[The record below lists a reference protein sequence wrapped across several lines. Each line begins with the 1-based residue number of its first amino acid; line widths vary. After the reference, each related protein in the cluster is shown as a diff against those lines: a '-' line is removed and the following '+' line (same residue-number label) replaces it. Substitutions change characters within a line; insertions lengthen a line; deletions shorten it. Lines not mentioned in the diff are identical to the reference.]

1 MRKEVKLGMA
11 IGGGLIALL
20 VVYLLVAPPA
30 NNKKGTQ
37 LVGGQSIIDPQ
48 SGDPGPAGDDKT
60 AAAAAA
66 KPGNDAAAGTP
77 NTAGNPPTV
86 QNEAP
91 KQGDAPKTAEDKGK
105 GAPAPGAG
113 GGDQWKVLQTGKAA
127 AKPLVQTTTPSG
139 KDIEKEPSKRL
150 EKRDAVTVAE
160 GRAAP
165 LSANPEPKLY
175 YNPNDAWGGGVNT
188 PDTPFGTIAHNTKS
202 ALSAGGGSAPQGG
215 GSPGTHVVREG
226 ETFSSIAQTVYGS
239 AAYYPHLIRANPNV
253 NPNNLKLGE
262 VIKVPRIE
270 DVKATAS
277 DHAAS
282 DKAPASATEPKIDAN
297 KQYRVVANDSL
308 YKISLKLYG
317 KSSYVDKI
325 YEKNKAAIGPDPK
338 KLKLGMVL
346 DLPEKTTV
354 AAGEVAD
361 QTNSTVIQAPGAG
374 DEQSR

>member
-48 SGDPGPAGDDKT
+48 SGDPGPAVDDKT
-60 AAAAAA
+60 AAAKAT
-66 KPGNDAAAGTP
+66 NDPAAGTP
-77 NTAGNPPTV
+77 NTAGNPNPPIV
-86 QNEAP
+86 QTEASKQPEVP
-91 KQGDAPKTAEDKGK
+91 KAADDKGK
-105 GAPAPGAG
+105 AAPAPGAG
-113 GGDQWKVLQTGKAA
+113 GGDQWKILQTGKGT
-127 AKPLVQTTTPSG
+127 KPLVQTTTPSG
-139 KDIEKEPSKRL
+139 NQVDKEPSKRL
-150 EKRDAVTVAE
+150 EKREPVTLAE

-165 LSANPEPKLY
+165 QPSNPEPKLY

-188 PDTPFGTIAHNTKS
+188 PETAFGTIAHNTRS
-202 ALSAGGGSAPQGG
+202 ALSTGGGSAAQGG

-239 AAYYPHLIRANPNV
+239 AAYYPHLIRANPDV
-253 NPNNLKLGE
+253 NPNNLKLGA
-262 VIKVPRIE
+262 VIKVPRIDE
-270 DVKATAS
+270 VKATAGE
-277 DHAAS
+277 HAAAG
-282 DKAPASATEPKIDAN
+282 DKATASATEPKIDTS

-317 KSSYVDKI
+317 KSTYVDKL

-346 DLPEKTTV
+346 DLPDKTTV

-361 QTNSTVIQAPGAG
+361 QTNSTVIQGPGVG